1 MYKCIIRDITTLAN
15 KIAEIL
21 QQEDPYTTVIIK
33 DSQIKIVRDE
43 YVFSVKKAVNTVDHQ
58 SRADRK
64 SVV

>member
-43 YVFSVKKAVNTVDHQ
+43 YVFSVKKAVNTVDRQ
-58 SRADRK
+58 SRA
-64 SVV
+64 

>member
-43 YVFSVKKAVNTVDHQ
+43 YVFSVKKVVNTVDHQ
-58 SRADRK
+58 SRA
-64 SVV
+64 

>member
-58 SRADRK
+58 SRD
-64 SVV
+64 

>member
-58 SRADRK
+58 SRA
-64 SVV
+64 

>member
-43 YVFSVKKAVNTVDHQ
+43 YVFSVKKAVNTVDQQ
-58 SRADRK
+58 SRA
-64 SVV
+64 

>member
-33 DSQIKIVRDE
+33 DSQIKVVRDE

-58 SRADRK
+58 SRA
-64 SVV
+64 

>member
-1 MYKCIIRDITTLAN
+1 MYKCIIRDITTIAN

-58 SRADRK
+58 SRA
-64 SVV
+64 